1 MHKKSTNLTKKMPWQ
16 QHFLKLK
23 PLEVSFK
30 LESSIAFSLKAIKNP
45 L

>member
-1 MHKKSTNLTKKMPWQ
+1 MHKKFTNLTKKCLGNNIFW
-16 QHFLKLK
+16 KLK